1 MAAKDVFKFLKSP
14 KYKVSKWNRGL
25 GALGPKG
32 LKHSIFLFYSK
43 WNMAI
48 EPSDY

>member
-14 KYKVSKWNRGL
+14 KYKVSKWNIGL

-32 LKHSIFLFYSK
+32 LKHNIFLVLF
-43 WNMAI
+43 
-48 EPSDY
+48 